1 MTHTPGPPESCGDC
15 HDGFHPQIGTV
26 AIDPNAIICNLIGDD
41 AISDADR
48 LNPDCPR
55 IEKPQ
60 KQPAKAEIVSELAA
74 VKKINAALLE
84 TLEKTAADRAYT
96 AGLGVSEWEAF
107 LEPHERAA
115 IATARP

>member
-1 MTHTPGPPESCGDC
+1 MTHTSGPPESCGDC

-74 VKKINAALLE
+74 VKKINADLLE
-84 TLEKTAADRAYT
+84 ALEYVVDEIKRDPENDLFSGPDLTYFQTAT
-96 AGLGVSEWEAF
+96 GK
-107 LEPHERAA
+107 
-115 IATARP
+115 ARP